1 MQTWR
6 SNCLIE
12 ALKRKVGD
20 WSGIGIIPIWHGWHF
35 HVMWLDKR
43 KDKIF
48 HFTHKSIP
56 GLHTSLWFKGQI
68 EEVDKMGLRKWC
80 QNNHAITMGIPQ

>member
-12 ALKRKVGD
+12 ALKHKFGD

-43 KDKIF
+43 KGKIF
-48 HFTHKSIP
+48 HFTHKRIEGKFS
-56 GLHTSLWFKGQI
+56 TFWFKGTV
-68 EEVDKMGLRKWC
+68 EEETLEGLKKWC